1 MSEVVISAHQPNFIP
16 WLGFFDKMKKSNI
29 FVIRD
34 DVLFSSS
41 SDSFQHRN
49 KIRINGNKNLENPQ
63 WKWLT
68 LPIEKKG
75 DLIKNIL
82 IRRNT
87 VKRKDEAWNVEL
99 LSSIEKNYRNS
110 KFFNEYFPVF
120 ERIFDNSDET
130 LLSLNMKIINFL
142 KNVFGIDTKIVFASS
157 LGLKYGEGEN
167 KNASEDLAKI
177 CEALGGKIYLSGSGG
192 KDYLNL
198 EPFRKRGIKLIFQEY
213 VHPVYKQNYP
223 GFLPNLSSIDVLFC
237 AGKKILAD
245 INKYLDPSLA
255 FQKYPRIKKEI
266 FVGA

>member
-16 WLGFFDKMKKSNI
+16 YLGFFDKMKKSDI

-34 DVLFSSS
+34 DVLFSSG

-49 KIRINGNKNLENPQ
+49 KIRINGNNNLESPQ

-75 DLIKNIL
+75 DLIKNIR
-82 IRRNT
+82 IKRNT
-87 VKRKDEAWNVEL
+87 LKKKDD
-99 LSSIEKNYRNS
+99 YRNS

-142 KNVFGIDTKIVFASS
+142 KKIFGIDTKIVFASS
-157 LGLKYGEGEN
+157 LELKYGKDEE

-177 CEALGGKIYLSGSGG
+177 CEALGGNVYLSGSGA
-192 KDYLNL
+192 KNYLDI
-198 EPFRKRGIKLIFQEY
+198 EPFRMRGIKVIFQDY
-213 VHPVYKQNYP
+213 KHPVYKQNYP
-223 GFLPNLSSIDVLFC
+223 RFLPNLSSIDGLFC
-237 AGKKILAD
+237 AGRKILAD
-245 INKYLDPSLA
+245 INRYKEEITNKY
-255 FQKYPRIKKEI
+255 KEEI
-266 FVGA
+266 LVGA

>member
-1 MSEVVISAHQPNFIP
+1 MSEVVISAHQPTFIP
-16 WLGFFDKMKKSNI
+16 YLGFFDKMKKSNI

-34 DVLFSSS
+34 DVLFSSN

-49 KIRINGNKNLENPQ
+49 KIRINGNNNLENPQ

-68 LPIEKKG
+68 LPIEKIG
-75 DLIKNIL
+75 DLIKD
-82 IRRNT
+82 IRIKRNT
-87 VKRKDEAWNVEL
+87 LKKKDEAWNAEL
-99 LSSIEKNYRNS
+99 LDSIKKNYGNS
-110 KFFNEYFPVF
+110 KFFNEYFHVF

-142 KNVFGIDTKIVFASS
+142 KNIFGIDTKIVFASS
-157 LGLKYGEGEN
+157 LGLKYGKGEN

-177 CEALGGKIYLSGSGG
+177 CEALGGNIYLSGSGG

-198 EPFRKRGIKLIFQEY
+198 EPFRKRGIKVIFQEY

-245 INKYLDPSLA
+245 INRYKEEITNKY
-255 FQKYPRIKKEI
+255 KEKIKEEML
-266 FVGA
+266 VGA